1 MLATAVRVNSHTSH
15 PVCSVYVMVVGLTV
29 DYVVH
34 LSDAYLE
41 CGKQAR
47 GDRCVVMTHTQLPL
61 ALCSWAV

>member
-1 MLATAVRVNSHTSH
+1 
-15 PVCSVYVMVVGLTV
+15 MVVGLTV

-47 GDRCVVMTHTQLPL
+47 GDRCVVMTHIQLPL